1 MKRIV
6 SLVLMM
12 VLFLSSCAMAQEA
25 YTIPVPAVGDIV
37 VIGSYEQDNV
47 LDNGKEPLEWIV
59 LEVNEEEGKAWL
71 MTKYCIDQAIFWHE
85 RVSRYWGNSTLR
97 EWMNGDFIAET
108 FTEAEQS
115 VILTTIVENED
126 ANGRKAAREATEDK
140 IYLLSKAE
148 VLHFM
153 PELEDRV
160 AYPTEYAKTKGITLS
175 PETGSCRWWTRT
187 PGARKMDICGMR
199 LDGRISAYGMQ
210 DVDWPT
216 NTIRPVMWVRVGE

>member
-1 MKRIV
+1 MKRVLSVIL
-6 SLVLMM
+6 LVL
-12 VLFLSSCAMAQEA
+12 FAFAGAAAAEESFS
-25 YTIPVPAVGDIV
+25 IPRPEVGDIV

-59 LEVNEEEGKAWL
+59 LESHEDKAWL
-71 MTKYCIDQAIFWHE
+71 MTKYCIDQAIFWPE
-85 RVSRYWGNSTLR
+85 RVSRHWGNSNLR
-97 EWMNGDFIAET
+97 AWMNGDFIAET

-115 VILTTIVENED
+115 VILTTVVKNED
-126 ANGRKAAREATEDK
+126 RNGRKEARQDTEDK
-140 IYLLSKAE
+140 IYLLSKEE
-148 VLHFM
+148 VMHFM
-153 PELEDRV
+153 PECADRV

-175 PETGSCRWWTRT
+175 EETGSCRWWTRT
-187 PGARKMDICGMR
+187 PGARPMDICGMR

>member
-59 LEVNEEEGKAWL
+59 LEVQEDKAWL
-71 MTKYCIDQAIFWHE
+71 MTKYCIDQAIFYPQ
-85 RVSRYWGNSTLR
+85 RVSRYWGNSDLR
-97 EWMNGDFIAET
+97 VWMNGDFITET
-108 FTEAEQS
+108 FTPEEQEL
-115 VILTTIVENED
+115 ILTTVVKNTNP
-126 ANGRKAAREATEDK
+126 NGVKGAGADTEDK
-140 IYLLSKAE
+140 IYLLSKEE

-153 PELEDRV
+153 PECPDRV

-175 PETGSCRWWTRT
+175 EETGSCRWWTRT
-187 PGARKMDICGMR
+187 PGARPMDICGMR